1 MSKKATAEP
10 KSSYTS
16 AVTFEPDDAQPGGN
30 PLDDP
35 DRRSGSV
42 YVLDPDLKL
51 AIEVALVTGRPLLL
65 RGHPGGGKSS
75 LAAWVARKLDSR
87 FYDFVVTARTR
98 AQDLMYSFDSVRR
111 LADAQARIKGD
122 ANLNDFNYVEPGVL
136 WWAFNGGSAVL
147 RGAPVETPELHP
159 KSPAVERNELVNRSR
174 RPGHA
179 VLLIDEIDKADPD
192 VPNNLLVALGSF
204 EFHVEETGTTV
215 TRVPTPPE
223 ETLSRLLVIFTTNE
237 ERDLPDAFI
246 RRTVVHWLQPPT
258 PTRLEEIAERHFGE
272 KLKGRRTLAKQVA
285 LKIDALRREAEA
297 LGGRPPSTA
306 EYLDAVRACL
316 RLDVTP
322 DSTYWPDVERAV
334 LRKPGA
340 PPRTEPETGA

>member
-1 MSKKATAEP
+1 MSKKATAAEKP
-10 KSSYTS
+10 SYTP
-16 AVTFEPDDAQPGGN
+16 AVTFAPDEAQPGGN

-75 LAAWVARKLDSR
+75 LAAWVARKLDWR

-98 AQDLMYSFDSVRR
+98 AQDLMYTFDSVRR
-111 LADAQARIKGD
+111 LADAQARIKD
-122 ANLNDFNYVEPGVL
+122 DPPLNDFNYVEPGVL
-136 WWAFNGGSAVL
+136 WWAFNAGTAAL
-147 RGAPVETPELHP
+147 RGAPVERPELHP
-159 KSPAVERNELVNRSR
+159 KSPAIERNGEVNRKR
-174 RPGHA
+174 QAGHA
-179 VLLIDEIDKADPD
+179 VLLVDEIDKADPD

-204 EFHVEETGTTV
+204 EFNVEETGKPV
-215 TRVPTPPE
+215 TRLPTPPE

-258 PTRLEEIAERHFGE
+258 PTRLEEIAERHFGD

-285 LKIDALRREAEA
+285 MKIDALRREADA
-297 LGGRPPSTA
+297 LGSRPPSTA

-316 RLDVTP
+316 RLGVTP
-322 DSTYWPDVERAV
+322 DSANWKDVERAV
-334 LRKPGA
+334 LTKPGV
-340 PPRTEPETGA
+340 PPQAAPETGA